1 MVGRYVGCRKE
12 SAMTDS
18 KRCAKCGRPIDTI
31 STICPFCNWDQTQ
44 PTPPPEVLAA
54 PSRAAAL
61 YSPPD
66 DYRLRKTLLIAG
78 AVVVML
84 FGSFAIGMVI
94 NRDDAP
100 DQAPE
105 TLEQQAAEYNAR
117 NGQPKRA
124 DTPLVPAG
132 MGGIDQQPI
141 TSAPVLEPQG
151 SMPNEYQRTDAT
163 AVSAVEY
170 AEMARRAQA
179 EKKKNVT
186 SIVDPRT
193 LSGPAYAQS
202 TPVPTAPRSR
212 APARGGSGEGS
223 AGRSAPQYA
232 ERPASRSVST
242 TRPIA
247 QYQPVPRIQGRG
259 KARLTLIVGANG
271 RVRDVSIERTLAGG
285 NTAALVGAVQRW
297 RFKPATVNGQPVA
310 APYSVEISFGR
321 E

>member
-1 MVGRYVGCRKE
+1 
-12 SAMTDS
+12 MTDS
-18 KRCAKCGRPIDTI
+18 KRCAKCARPIDTI
-31 STICPFCNWDQTQ
+31 SIICPFCNWDQTR
-44 PTPPPEVLAA
+44 PAPSPEVLAA

-61 YSPPD
+61 YTPPD

-84 FGSFAIGMVI
+84 FGSFAVGMVI

-100 DQAPE
+100 DRAPE
-105 TLEQQAAEYNAR
+105 TLEQQATEYNAR

-151 SMPNEYQRTDAT
+151 NMPNEYQRTDAT

-170 AEMARRAQA
+170 AQMARRAQA
-179 EKKKNVT
+179 EKKDRKNVT
-186 SIVDPRT
+186 RIADPRI
-193 LSGPAYAQS
+193 LSGPAYAQGS
-202 TPVPTAPRSR
+202 PIPTAPRSN
-212 APARGGSGEGS
+212 APSG
-223 AGRSAPQYA
+223 GRSAPQYA
-232 ERPASRSVST
+232 ERPASRPVRT
-242 TRPIA
+242 TRPVA
-247 QYQPVPRIQGRG
+247 EYQPLPRIQGRG
-259 KARLTLIVGANG
+259 KARLTLIVGADG